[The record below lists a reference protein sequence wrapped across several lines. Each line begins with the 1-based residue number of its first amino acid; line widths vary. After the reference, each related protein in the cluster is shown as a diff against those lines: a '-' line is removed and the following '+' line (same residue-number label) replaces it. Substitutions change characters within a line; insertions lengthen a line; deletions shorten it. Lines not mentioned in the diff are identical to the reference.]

1 MPLAMIQFAFN
12 SKAQTSAADFI
23 IIWSKGWRARI
34 GAFQLTNRDAKAISS
49 DTNATN
55 QDTNATNMMTK
66 GSRNRSHNIWNAT
79 LCSMLCAR
87 IRILIGSTWLHFAIL
102 TSTFVF
108 KYTWTLAQDQLH
120 LTGLRSRKI
129 ISAFWTMCAL
139 DLRHLY
145 YFVDSE

>member
-1 MPLAMIQFAFN
+1 MRLAMIQFAFN

-66 GSRNRSHNIWNAT
+66 GTRNRSHNI
-79 LCSMLCAR
+79 
-87 IRILIGSTWLHFAIL
+87 
-102 TSTFVF
+102 
-108 KYTWTLAQDQLH
+108 
-120 LTGLRSRKI
+120 
-129 ISAFWTMCAL
+129 
-139 DLRHLY
+139 
-145 YFVDSE
+145 